1 MATYVTYNNFENEN
15 ITILNFI
22 MVDSLENVNE
32 IFKDFEN
39 YRYHNFNDK
48 AYIAIKNAQAEYDPL
63 DPNNPNYQNLLV
75 CTSTMFPTTLEVYS
89 NEGIWKPGTNEETS
103 VFTITGNLQNA
114 RLKKIFSALTRF
126 SERDLR
132 ITVNN
137 DNYKTLN
144 NTVIFIPKTNIK
156 DLFITEGLTDDIVGI
171 YTDLN
176 DMMEKTLK
184 YKMFYYCNKRNE
196 FFISNYFR
204 TFDKILDIPA
214 FNDVTQDAIK
224 IRMQFDFI
232 NKRNI
237 ASNKIKYFRDFIN
250 GTRNLSSLHKFSINK
265 PLSTIISNLYDIMGE
280 KRSMNNDNQRNI
292 LNNYRFDTFKQH
304 YLGNLNYTGSVNP
317 ETRKNE
323 GSFRQVLY
331 NRNKSI
337 QNIIENKIEE
347 IIQTALTITA
357 TNGMN
362 FPYPSYTHILIPPK
376 KEFTL
381 LEGKK
386 IHVTPNPQVEGPN
399 GLVITLPDGKF
410 AITDDDDTT
419 IEFIIEYGNN
429 AQAPPLKKKSSIGKG
444 SIPDIN
450 TSNTFF
456 LLNEDESK
464 TFLFPRNTVFKN
476 QSNNVNKRISSQ
488 DPIYGFIENIDHE
501 GDDIYLKDETIT
513 LKINESFKIESKG
526 RVQIPVNDI
535 TVKYRNELNELTNT
549 HSGNSNSEKLQ
560 TSLVAEVEEQTTP
573 VLDFFGFKDKPIS
586 RFVKQGKH
594 FIRSGGTTSSS
605 KRSSSNVSSTVPT
618 QNKPHP
624 KDYFARLIEPD
635 SGSDIKDF
643 DGMRNILLPQNQSPD
658 LTEFTVHKGDT
669 VFELS
674 PGYYLENNS
683 NNTVHIPVKSVIY
696 GTIIVSNK
704 TNNNNNSNNN
714 NNNISTTSSMN
725 REVHKLLTTNNKNQL
740 V

>member
-1 MATYVTYNNFENEN
+1 MATYVTYNNLENKN

-39 YRYHNFNDK
+39 YRYHNFNEK
-48 AYIAIKNAQAEYDPL
+48 VYIAIKNAQAEYDPL
-63 DPNNPNYQNLLV
+63 DANNPNYQNLLV

-103 VFTITGNLQNA
+103 VFTITGNLRNA

-156 DLFITEGLTDDIVGI
+156 DLFIREGLTDNTDGI
-171 YTDLN
+171 YTNLN

-214 FNDVTQDAIK
+214 FNDTTPDATN
-224 IRMQFDFI
+224 IRRQFYFI
-232 NKRNI
+232 SEGDI
-237 ASNKIKYFRDFIN
+237 ASNKIHYFRDFIN
-250 GTRNLSSLHKFSINK
+250 GTRDLSSVHKSSLNK

-292 LNNYRFDTFKQH
+292 LNNYRFDIFKQH
-304 YLGNLNYTGSVNP
+304 YLGNLNYIRSVNP
-317 ETRKNE
+317 EAGKYE

-331 NRNKSI
+331 NRNKTI
-337 QNIIENKIEE
+337 QNIIENSIEE

-362 FPYPSYTHILIPPK
+362 FPYPSYMHISIPPK

-381 LEGKK
+381 LEEKK
-386 IHVTPNPQVEGPN
+386 IHVTPNTQVEGPN
-399 GLVITLPDGKF
+399 GLVITLPDGEF
-410 AITDDDDTT
+410 ARTDDIDTT

-429 AQAPPLKKKSSIGKG
+429 TQPPILPKESNIGKG
-444 SIPDIN
+444 QFPDIN
-450 TSNTFF
+450 TSNIFF
-456 LLNEDESK
+456 LLNDEDESK

-476 QSNNVNKRISSQ
+476 QSNSVNKIISSQ
-488 DPIYGFIENIDHE
+488 DPINGFIENIDHE

-513 LKINESFKIESKG
+513 LERNESFKIESKG
-526 RVQIPVNDI
+526 QVEVPVDTI
-535 TVKYRNELNELTNT
+535 TVKYRDPLNELTNS
-549 HSGNSNSEKLQ
+549 HNGNSNSEQLQ
-560 TSLVAEVEEQTTP
+560 PFPLAEGEGQTTP
-573 VLDFFGFKDKPIS
+573 FLDFIGFGDGIVS
-586 RFVKQGKH
+586 SFVKRGKG
-594 FIRSGGTTSSS
+594 ILRSGGTTSSS
-605 KRSSSNVSSTVPT
+605 RPSSQPNWGSLSTVPI
-618 QNKPHP
+618 QYKPHP
-624 KDYFARLIEPD
+624 EDCFARLIAPPP
-635 SGSDIKDF
+635 GSYITYNENF
-643 DGMRNILLPQNQSPD
+643 SGMRYILLGQNDSPD
-658 LTEFTVHKGDT
+658 LTEFTVQTEHT

-683 NNTVHIPVKSVIY
+683 DNTVDIPVKSVIC
-696 GTIIVSNK
+696 GTTEPPELQQ
-704 TNNNNNSNNN
+704 TNSQ
-714 NNNISTTSSMN
+714 
-725 REVHKLLTTNNKNQL
+725 NQSI
-740 V
+740 